1 MSKMSKMSKM
11 NKMTRKSCF
20 AFALCVLLCAAFALS
35 ACHSSEP
42 QARKGYLAGSLY
54 PINCEEQVEIQ
65 SIMLVACIDAL
76 PSASPEN
83 GNASYEDNAAL
94 HSYYTLVNPTSEPL
108 ELKLGMDIRYADNEK
123 TAAYCDTA
131 EVRYEIREYPRDP
144 GVGKMVV
151 YLTLEPGQS
160 CTLETVQ
167 PLYPSVLPDYEPT
180 LYRYEISLPSAQDWS
195 AVGALML
202 QVRTSHYVNGCDPD
216 PGAHALTGTE
226 GGYTYDFGELRT
238 SVLAN
243 KTAFSFDLCQ
253 EKNTTTKDIS
263 DYLEKIEDVFGF
275 LLIALMLIVGEH
287 PWLSV
292 PVLLLLVVG
301 IAVTV
306 ILIRAGRRSRKA
318 KKKEE
323 QDEDS

>member
-11 NKMTRKSCF
+11 TRKSCF
-20 AFALCVLLCAAFALS
+20 VFALCVLLCAVFALS
-35 ACHSSEP
+35 ACRSSEP
-42 QARKGYLAGSLY
+42 QARKGHLAGSLY
-54 PINCEEQVEIQ
+54 PINYEGQVEIQ

-76 PSASPEN
+76 PPASPKN
-83 GNASYEDNAAL
+83 GNAFYEYNAAL
-94 HSYYTLVNPTSEPL
+94 HSYYTLANPTSEPL

-131 EVRYEIREYPRDP
+131 EVSYEIREYPRDP

-167 PLYPSVLPDYEPT
+167 PLYPSILPDYEPT

-238 SVLAN
+238 GVLKN
-243 KTAFSFDLCQ
+243 KTVVSFDLCQ

-263 DYLEKIEDVFGF
+263 DFLEKIENVFGF
-275 LLIALMLIVGEH
+275 LLIALMLIVGEN

-292 PVLLLLVVG
+292 PVLLLL
-301 IAVTV
+301 IASIAGTV
-306 ILIRAGRRSRKA
+306 ILIRALRRSRKT
-318 KKKEE
+318 KNKEK